1 MQQKIGALLHAPIP
15 LRKSHHS
22 RGTTLP
28 PNRAAILLAATLIAT
43 AAGAQELI
51 QQTIPSQ
58 SPLPA
63 VVPANRPAI
72 GLALEGGGAL
82 GLAHVGVIQWF
93 EDHRIP
99 IDRIAGTSM
108 GALVGASYSTGHTP
122 AQMRALAT
130 SDAFTNVF
138 TLQTPYVDLSF
149 RRRQD
154 RRQTPAAIAVGLA
167 HGASLPNALL
177 TDRGVNQFLTT
188 SLLGY
193 NRAQLDFNRL
203 PIPFRC
209 VATDLNT
216 SQAVTFATGPLPQ
229 AVRASISIPG
239 VFPPVQD
246 ASGHYLADGGI
257 VDNLPTGVL
266 RRDLHADI
274 VIAIRLQ
281 DAPLAAADVSSIV
294 GVLNRAF
301 DAGIQQN
308 VDRAV
313 RLADLIVTVPI
324 ASYSATDYSKGGQ
337 LIREGYLA
345 AEANRAALLPYALN
359 AQDWAAY
366 LADRDQRRLAPPGV
380 LRQVRVEGGEPGAQ
394 QQVLADMKPIE
405 GQPISPAKTIG
416 ALNPVQSNGVYN
428 ATYQTFGPPPASTAN
443 SSKPVAGPEEPKP
456 DDGILV
462 RLSKDPTG
470 PPYLLVGP
478 DLAAETSN
486 VTRVELNLRFVD
498 ENLGGYGSELR
509 ANADLGFKTV
519 LNAEYYRLLTPSG
532 YFIEPRSGLVREP
545 VYIWANQKR
554 VAERLEQ
561 NLDAGV
567 EAGRTIGNS
576 LQISAG
582 WRAINT
588 HWSLTTGSGGGPY
601 ISGTAQEGL
610 LHIDLDKETSSSISP
625 SGFRLNAAAGALYHA
640 VSSANAPLVMASAAR
655 TWLWRDKNVFGLTG
669 DVNSYLRANVAEP
682 FQFTLGGPRRL
693 SASSID
699 EYRGTDTYLARAA
712 YLHRIAALPL
722 GLGQG
727 LYTVL
732 GYEAGEIWS
741 PTANAILR
749 QDGTAGLVAATPLGS
764 ISIGGSVGDAGHRK
778 FFITVGRL
786 F

>member
-1 MQQKIGALLHAPIP
+1 M
-15 LRKSHHS
+15 
-22 RGTTLP
+22 P
-28 PNRAAILLAATLIAT
+28 PNRTAILLAATLMAT
-43 AAGAQELI
+43 AAGAQELT
-51 QQTIPSQ
+51 QQAILAQ

-93 EDHRIP
+93 EDHRVP

-108 GALVGASYSTGHTP
+108 GALVGATYSTGHTP

-130 SDAFTNVF
+130 GDAFTNVF
-138 TLQTPYVDLSF
+138 TLETPYVDMSF

-154 RRQTPAAIAVGLA
+154 RRQAPAAITVGLA
-167 HGASLPNALL
+167 HGASLSNALL

-188 SLLGY
+188 NLLGY

-209 VATDLNT
+209 VATDLTT
-216 SQAVTFATGPLPQ
+216 SQAVTFANGPLPQ

-239 VFPPVQD
+239 VFPPVQSAD
-246 ASGHYLADGGI
+246 GHFLADGGI
-257 VDNLPTGVL
+257 VDNLPTDVL

-274 VIAIRLQ
+274 VIAIRLE

-294 GVLNRAF
+294 GVINRAF
-301 DAGIQQN
+301 DVGIQQS
-308 VDRAV
+308 VDRSAQ
-313 RLADLIVTVPI
+313 LADLVLTVPV
-324 ASYSATDYSKGGQ
+324 ASYSDTDYSKGGQ

-345 AEANRAALLPYALN
+345 AEANSAALLPYALN

-394 QQVLADMKPIE
+394 RQVLADMKPLE
-405 GQPISPAKTIG
+405 GQPISSAKTIN
-416 ALNPVQSNGVYN
+416 ALNPVQSDGVYN
-428 ATYQTFGPPPASTAN
+428 ATYQTFGPPPAPASPASTPA
-443 SSKPVAGPEEPKP
+443 AGPEAPKP

-462 RLSKDPTG
+462 RLSKDPTA
-470 PPYLLVGP
+470 PPYLLIGP

-486 VTRVELNLRFVD
+486 TTRVELDFRFVD
-498 ENLGGYGSELR
+498 QNLGGYGSELR
-509 ANADLGFKTV
+509 ANADVGFMTV
-519 LNAEYYRLLTPSG
+519 LNTEYYRLLTPSG
-532 YFIEPRSGLVREP
+532 FFIEPRAGLVREP
-545 VYIWANQKR
+545 VYVWANQKR

-576 LQISAG
+576 LEISAG
-582 WRAINT
+582 WRAIDT

-610 LHIDLDKETSSSISP
+610 LHIDIDKETSSSVSP

-640 VSSANAPLVMASAAR
+640 VSSANAPLVMFSAAR
-655 TWLWRDKNVFGLTG
+655 TWLWRDKNIIGLTG

-727 LYTVL
+727 LYTVV

-764 ISIGGSVGDAGHRK
+764 VSFGGAIGDAGHRK

>member
-1 MQQKIGALLHAPIP
+1 VP
-15 LRKSHHS
+15 S
-22 RGTTLP
+22 
-28 PNRAAILLAATLIAT
+28 NRIAILLAAVLVAT
-43 AAGAQELI
+43 SARS
-51 QQTIPSQ
+51 QQLVQAPSVEQ
-58 SPLPA
+58 TPLPS
-63 VVPANRPAI
+63 VVPANRAAI

-108 GALVGASYSTGHTP
+108 GALVGATYATGHSP
-122 AQMRALAT
+122 AQLRALAT
-130 SDAFTNVF
+130 SGDFTNVF
-138 TLQTPYVDLSF
+138 TLQTPYVDLSY

-154 RRQTPAAIAVGLA
+154 RRQTPAVLAIGMAR
-167 HGASLPNALL
+167 GAGLPNALL

-188 SLLGY
+188 NLLDY
-193 NRAQLDFNRL
+193 NHAQLDYNRL

-216 SQAVTFATGPLPQ
+216 SQPVTFASGPLPQ

-239 VFPPVQD
+239 VFPPVKD
-246 ASGHYLADGGI
+246 AAGHYLADGGI
-257 VDNLPTGVL
+257 LDNLPTDVL
-266 RRDLHADI
+266 RHDLHADI
-274 VIAIRLQ
+274 VIAIHLQ
-281 DAPLAAADVSSIV
+281 DAPLSSADVSSIV

-308 VDRAV
+308 VDRSL
-313 RLADLIVTVPI
+313 RLADLVITVPVGG
-324 ASYSATDYSKGGQ
+324 YSATDYTKGGQ

-345 AEANRAALLPYALN
+345 ADADKAALLPYALN

-366 LADRDQRRLAPPGV
+366 LAARDQRMLPSPGI
-380 LRQVRVEGGEPGAQ
+380 LHEVRVQGGEPGAQ
-394 QQVLADMKPIE
+394 HQVLADLKPIE
-405 GQPISPAKTIG
+405 GQPISPSKTLD
-416 ALNPVQSNGVYN
+416 ALVPVQSNGIYS
-428 ATYQTFGPPPASTAN
+428 ATYQTFSPPPSSSHAASPTN
-443 SSKPVAGPEEPKP
+443 PTSPQP

-462 RLSKDPTG
+462 RLSKDPIG
-470 PPYLLVGP
+470 PPYLLFSP
-478 DLAAETSN
+478 DGAAETSN
-486 VTRVELNLRFVD
+486 ITRVELNMRLVD
-498 ENLGGYGSELR
+498 QNLGGYGSELR
-509 ANADLGFKTV
+509 ANFDVGFMTI
-519 LNAEYYRLLTPSG
+519 LNAEYYRLLTPG
-532 YFIEPRSGLVREP
+532 GFFVEPHGGLVREP

-554 VAERLEQ
+554 VAERLAQ

-576 LQISAG
+576 LEISAD
-582 WRAINT
+582 WRAIDA
-588 HWSLTTGSGGGPY
+588 HWSLTTGAGGGPY

-610 LHIDLDKETSSSISP
+610 LHIDLDKETSSAISP

-640 VSSANAPLVMASAAR
+640 VGSANAPLVMASAAR
-655 TWLWRDKNVFGLTG
+655 TWLWHDKNIFGITG

-693 SASSID
+693 SASSVD

-712 YLHRIAALPL
+712 YLHRIAALPF

-727 LYTVL
+727 LYGVI

-764 ISIGGSVGDAGHRK
+764 ISVGGSVGDAGHRK